1 MFHDRKCIIYLTFL
15 FLFLGFSQS
24 AFSQKASQTQRGTA
38 SWYGSKFHG
47 KPTSSGERY
56 NKNKMTA
63 AHNGLPFGT
72 KVKVTNLANDRY
84 VVLRI
89 NDRGGFKGPR
99 IIDVS
104 EAAAKK
110 LDFISHGL
118 GKVKVEVLEWPDD
131 RSLASSS
138 PLKSDAYVIRAGTFA
153 KPEYAQELKQKL
165 TEYNDD
171 LTIKLIEDRVNGR
184 RVHRIEAGHFESR
197 RQAEEFNEI
206 LSEEGLNGFVRGV

>member
-1 MFHDRKCIIYLTFL
+1 MNHGRKCFFYLTIIFL
-15 FLFLGFSQS
+15 FFGLSQS
-24 AFSQKASQTQRGTA
+24 AYPQKTSQTQRGTA

-72 KVKVTNLANDRY
+72 KVKVTNLANNKY

-104 EAAAKK
+104 EAAARK

-118 GKVKVEVLEWPDD
+118 GKVKVEVLEWPEDMGY
-131 RSLASSS
+131 ASS
-138 PLKSDAYVIRAGTFA
+138 PPAKSDSYVIQAGAFA

-165 TEYNDD
+165 KEYDKD
-171 LTIKLIEDRVNGR
+171 VTIELIEDRVNGR

-206 LSEEGLNGFVRGV
+206 LSEEGFNGIVRGV